1 MAGKKNTPKTKSR
14 RGNLEE
20 LLKKGI
26 KKHAVPGIAVGIFFE
41 GEERYHVAGVTSV
54 ENPLPVDDHTLFQTG
69 STGKTY
75 TATAIMRLV
84 DQGKLRLEDKVKQH
98 VPELRLKD
106 KQAEREAT
114 ILHLLNH
121 TAGWD
126 GDQYQSTGEGDDSL
140 ANLVRAMAGFEQRFP
155 LGTRHSYNNVSLS
168 LAGRVLEKVTGQ
180 TFEAAMQDLL
190 LDPVGMTESFYSVN
204 DVATRRFAVGHVNR
218 DDHVEVARPLHM
230 ARNGNPAGGLS
241 STVRDQ
247 LKYARFHLGDGRSA
261 TGKRLLKKATLL
273 RMRKPTVRVPR
284 PGNPEYCGIS
294 WFLTERDGI
303 QLVDHGGNTHGQNHA
318 FHLAPERGFA
328 ISVMTNSQPG
338 GSRLEAEVVKWA
350 FERFLGLEE
359 PGEPEP
365 LDLTS
370 AQLQEFA
377 GTYETD
383 AVWLECR
390 VEGDHLVL
398 QSKLKPATVKALIA
412 EGEKPPPTPEL
423 AAKITPGDGGMVV
436 DGPGKGMQF
445 LFSRGPDGKV
455 DGLELGRFA
464 AKVK

>member
-1 MAGKKNTPKTKSR
+1 MAPAKNLDRLLT
-14 RGNLEE
+14 RGIAEH
-20 LLKKGI
+20 G
-26 KKHAVPGIAVGIFFE
+26 VPGVAVGILAG
-41 GEERYHVAGVTSV
+41 GEERFHTAGVTSV

-75 TATAIMRLV
+75 TATVIMRLA
-84 DQGKLRLEDKVKQH
+84 DEGRLRLDDRVKAH

-106 KQAEREAT
+106 RQAERDAT

-140 ANLVRAMAGFEQRFP
+140 ANLVRAMAQFEQRFP

-168 LAGRVLEKVTGQ
+168 LAGRVIEKVTGR
-180 TFEAAMQDLL
+180 TFEQAMKELL
-190 LDPVGMTESFYSVN
+190 LDPLDMTESFYSLN
-204 DVATRRFAVGHVNR
+204 DIATRRFAVGHTNR
-218 DDHVEVARPLHM
+218 DDRVEVARPLHM

-247 LKYARFHLGDGRSA
+247 LKYARFHLGDGRGPR
-261 TGKRLLKKATLL
+261 GKRLLKKSTLL
-273 RMRKPTVRVPR
+273 QMRKPTVRVPR
-284 PGNPEYCGIS
+284 PGTPEHCGIS
-294 WFLTERDGI
+294 WFLTEIDGVQI
-303 QLVDHGGNTHGQNHA
+303 VSHGGNTHGQNHA
-318 FHLAPERGFA
+318 FHLVPERGFA

-338 GSRLEAEVVKWA
+338 GSRLEGEIVKWA
-350 FERFLGLEE
+350 FEHYLGLHE

-365 LDLTS
+365 LELS
-370 AQLQEFA
+370 AAQLKEFA

-383 AVWLECR
+383 AVWLEIS
-390 VEGDHLVL
+390 VAGDHLVV
-398 QSKLKPATVKALIA
+398 QTKIKPATLKALIA
-412 EGEKPPPTPEL
+412 EGEQPPPTPPL
-423 AAKITPGDGGMVV
+423 PAKVTPGDGGIVV

-445 LFSRGPDGKV
+445 LFSRGRDGKV